1 MLVEISKGELIDKIT
16 ILEIKDE
23 KIADPEKLKNVRHE
37 LETIRKLEFPTPVKE
52 KLMEVN
58 RKLWDV
64 EDDLRL
70 LEKEGKFDDE
80 FIEKA
85 RSVYKLNDERSRLK
99 KTINIEQ
106 GSNFVEEKSYT

>member
-1 MLVEISKGELIDKIT
+1 
-16 ILEIKDE
+16 
-23 KIADPEKLKNVRHE
+23 
-37 LETIRKLEFPTPVKE
+37 
-52 KLMEVN
+52 VN

-70 LEKEGKFDDE
+70 LEKMGKFNDE

-99 KTINIEQ
+99 KTINIEE
-106 GSNFVEEKSYT
+106 GSNIVEEKSH

>member
-16 ILEIKDE
+16 ILEIKNE
-23 KIADPEKLKNVRHE
+23 KITDPEKLKNVRHE

-52 KLMEVN
+52 KLIEVN

-70 LEKEGKFDDE
+70 LEKRGKFDDE

>member
-16 ILEIKDE
+16 ILEIKNE
-23 KIADPEKLKNVRHE
+23 KIVDPEKLKNVRHE
-37 LETIRKLEFPTPVKE
+37 LETIRKLEFPTPIKE

-64 EDDLRL
+64 EDDLRV

-99 KTINIEQ
+99 KTINVEE
-106 GSNFVEEKSYT
+106 GSNIVEEKSH

>member
-23 KIADPEKLKNVRHE
+23 KITDPKKLKNIRHE
-37 LETIRKLEFPTPVKE
+37 LDTIRKLEFPTPIKE

-58 RKLWDV
+58 RRLWDV

>member
-1 MLVEISKGELIDKIT
+1 
-16 ILEIKDE
+16 
-23 KIADPEKLKNVRHE
+23 
-37 LETIRKLEFPTPVKE
+37 
-52 KLMEVN
+52 MEVN

-70 LEKEGKFDDE
+70 LEKKGKFDDE

-99 KTINIEQ
+99 KIINIEE
-106 GSNFVEEKSYT
+106 GSDIVEEKSH